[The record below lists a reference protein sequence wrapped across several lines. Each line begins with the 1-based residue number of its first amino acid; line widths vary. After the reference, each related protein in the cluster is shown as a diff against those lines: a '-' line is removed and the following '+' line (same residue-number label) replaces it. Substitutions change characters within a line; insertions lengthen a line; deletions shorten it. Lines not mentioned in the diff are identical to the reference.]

1 MFKRCV
7 CFTLIGTGLL
17 AAGAATGLAWDEEEV
32 SLDQVPAK
40 VRATLLKLAGD
51 AKITEVERET
61 HHGITTYEA
70 EWEVNGLETEV
81 ELTASG
87 EVIEIEKE
95 VAAADVPA
103 AVRAL
108 AAKKFPAGTKIE
120 YERITMHVYEIE
132 GMVGGKEKELVV
144 SPSGRILHA
153 MQGDDDDD
161 DDDDDGD
168 DHDDDHDDHDDD
180 HDHDHDHDDDD

>member
-1 MFKRCV
+1 MVKRCV

-17 AAGAATGLAWDEEEV
+17 VAGAASGLAWDEEEV
-32 SLDQVPAK
+32 RLDQVPAK

-70 EWEVNGLETEV
+70 EWEVNGLEIEV

-95 VAAADVPA
+95 LAAGDVPT
-103 AVRAL
+103 AVKDV

-153 MQGDDDDD
+153 MQGGDDDDD
-161 DDDDDGD
+161 DHDDDD
-168 DHDDDHDDHDDD
+168 DDHDDD
-180 HDHDHDHDDDD
+180 HDHDHDDDDDD

>member
-7 CFTLIGTGLL
+7 CFTLIGSGLL

-61 HHGITTYEA
+61 EGGIVTYEA
-70 EWEVNGLETEV
+70 EWEVNGLEIEV
-81 ELTASG
+81 ELTSSG

-95 VAAADVPA
+95 MAAGDVPA

-120 YERITMHVYEIE
+120 YERITVHVYEIE
-132 GMVGGKEKELVV
+132 GMVGGREKELIV

-153 MQGDDDDD
+153 MQVDEDDDDD
-161 DDDDDGD
+161 DDDDDD
-168 DHDDDHDDHDDD
+168 
-180 HDHDHDHDDDD
+180 